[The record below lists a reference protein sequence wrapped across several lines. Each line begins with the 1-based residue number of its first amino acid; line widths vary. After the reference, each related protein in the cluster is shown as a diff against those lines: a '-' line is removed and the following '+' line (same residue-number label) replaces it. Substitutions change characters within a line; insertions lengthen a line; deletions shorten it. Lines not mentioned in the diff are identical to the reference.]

1 MGNKN
6 AQNVLTG
13 MVLGAV
19 AGFLAG
25 VLIAPDKGKNTRKKI
40 KRKAEDFGESLKDS
54 YHKYKDELKEG
65 YDKYK
70 KEFNRKKDETIDHLA
85 EEYDE
90 LTKK

>member
-19 AGFLAG
+19 AGLLAG

-40 KRKAEDFGESLKDS
+40 KRRAEDLGDSFKDS
-54 YHKYKDELKEG
+54 YYKYKDDLKEG

-70 KEFNRKKDETIDHLA
+70 KEFNRKKEEKIDHLA
-85 EEYDE
+85 QEYDE